1 MFVASFFTF
10 FFYICF
16 QVSQDEAIKQK
27 EILANELKCLR
38 EELKQIRDDRDCQL
52 GQVHALTGEIAKYK
66 EYTGKT
72 CTQLDTLMI
81 KTNALEVCC
90 FVLLLPFIILFF
102 YYINPLIYVMWGFF
116 IGDLF
121 ITEGANTYHAAAVV
135 C

>member
-27 EILANELKCLR
+27 EILGNELKCLR

-90 FVLLLPFIILFF
+90 FVLFCFYLL
-102 YYINPLIYVMWGFF
+102 
-116 IGDLF
+116 
-121 ITEGANTYHAAAVV
+121 
-135 C
+135 

>member
-1 MFVASFFTF
+1 MVF
-10 FFYICF
+10 CF

-38 EELKQIRDDRDCQL
+38 EELKQIRDDRDHQL
-52 GQVHALTGEIAKYK
+52 GQVNALTGEIAKYK

-90 FVLLLPFIILFF
+90 FVLLLPFIILFSEC
-102 YYINPLIYVMWGFF
+102 ILSCGGIHVTACMSCTWKSMRNAIEILSN
-116 IGDLF
+116 LRK
-121 ITEGANTYHAAAVV
+121 ES
-135 C
+135 